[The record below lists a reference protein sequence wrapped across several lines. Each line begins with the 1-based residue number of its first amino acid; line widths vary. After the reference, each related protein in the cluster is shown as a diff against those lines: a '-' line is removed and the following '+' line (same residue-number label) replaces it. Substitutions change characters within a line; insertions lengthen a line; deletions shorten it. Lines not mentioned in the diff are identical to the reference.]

1 MSLGVH
7 ISSGVSH
14 TCFVRRFTASC
25 EINLGEAKGMR
36 CEFGVA
42 INNVG
47 CWLSATCV
55 RGERRCAGGG
65 HSIGGVVPGMLLLVS
80 RWSVRGAS

>member
-7 ISSGVSH
+7 ISSGASY
-14 TCFVRRFTASC
+14 TCFVRIFTASC
-25 EINLGEAKGMR
+25 DINLGEAKVMR

-42 INNVG
+42 TNNVG
-47 CWLSATCV
+47 CGVSATCV

-65 HSIGGVVPGMLLLVS
+65 RSIGGVVPGMLPLVS
-80 RWSVRGAS
+80 RWYVRGAS